1 MLKVK
6 WDLTELWRSNRA
18 MYIFIKSAEQGFRNS
33 DVIKKLLL
41 QVLESKPT
49 FSTLFKLLATFG
61 GG

>member
-1 MLKVK
+1 
-6 WDLTELWRSNRA
+6 